1 MIEQDQINL
10 RQKLLRLILPK
21 IIDIIDKDL
30 IKDIENIIEKSRDKI
45 KYSDKEIDFDSLLS
59 LSSDKS
65 LL

>member
-1 MIEQDQINL
+1 LIEQDQINL